1 MGAFLNVKINSS
13 DVEDKAW
20 MEDILKRGEQIQNQA
35 IALEKKILAIVES
48 KL

>member
-20 MEDILKRGEQIQNQA
+20 MADILNRAEQIQNQA
-35 IALEKKILAIVES
+35 IALEQEILAIVEQ